1 MSVHHRSTDSNIK
14 SSHGND
20 ISPRKRH
27 IKLSNW
33 SQLNASWFAS
43 TCIKSS
49 WYYITTF
56 VLVVEENSKWYKKVS
71 ECDYG
76 AKFASSRLEDWDPTE
91 IFAHSCK
98 RFTNSLSR
106 GETSG
111 RGWRQTFLFISF
123 MTGLGLTLKLWHSST
138 GTLLQTF
145 FVSSPPVKYFLD
157 ILTRWSL
164 SAESFAMYLFDPL
177 CDEVRS
183 LMKGF
188 LRDVEDLPPLDLEWQ
203 TRLGVYWQTLLGTIS
218 LTICILK

>member
-1 MSVHHRSTDSNIK
+1 MFIRTLALWLKNLDFHCLLNNVTYHVIYGDDNHHHSIQIHLRSFICGHKIDWSFMSVHHRSTDSNIK

-43 TCIKSS
+43 TRIKSS

-71 ECDYG
+71 EWDYG

-111 RGWRQTFLFISF
+111 CGISIV
-123 MTGLGLTLKLWHSST
+123 TDA
-138 GTLLQTF
+138 F
-145 FVSSPPVKYFLD
+145 FPIHYF
-157 ILTRWSL
+157 
-164 SAESFAMYLFDPL
+164 
-177 CDEVRS
+177 
-183 LMKGF
+183 
-188 LRDVEDLPPLDLEWQ
+188 
-203 TRLGVYWQTLLGTIS
+203 
-218 LTICILK
+218 

>member
-43 TCIKSS
+43 TRIKSS

-71 ECDYG
+71 EWDYG

-111 RGWRQTFLFISF
+111 CGISIVTDAFLPIHYLFN
-123 MTGLGLTLKLWHSST
+123 GVGNLTLLKLKIHFFERPKVSWEWLLKLRNQRQWSYLGEADGRLFFSFLSWRVWGWPLNYGTPQQGRSCKPSS
-138 GTLLQTF
+138 
-145 FVSSPPVKYFLD
+145 
-157 ILTRWSL
+157 
-164 SAESFAMYLFDPL
+164 
-177 CDEVRS
+177 
-183 LMKGF
+183 
-188 LRDVEDLPPLDLEWQ
+188 
-203 TRLGVYWQTLLGTIS
+203 
-218 LTICILK
+218 